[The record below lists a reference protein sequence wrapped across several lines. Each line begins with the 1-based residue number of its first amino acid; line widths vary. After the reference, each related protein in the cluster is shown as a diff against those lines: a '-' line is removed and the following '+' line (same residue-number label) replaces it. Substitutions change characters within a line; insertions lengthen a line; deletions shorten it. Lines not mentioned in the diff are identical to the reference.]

1 MESEEDVLQVFKDS
15 LIQLNSLLELSIQKE
30 EESLNNIIENQEG
43 MLTLIKLMKE
53 YNARK

>member
-1 MESEEDVLQVFKDS
+1 MEVEEDVLQTFKDS

-30 EESLNNIIENQEG
+30 EESLNSIIENREG
-43 MLTLIKLMKE
+43 MLTLIKLMKD

>member
-1 MESEEDVLQVFKDS
+1 MEVEEDVLQTFKDS

-30 EESLNNIIENQEG
+30 EESLKSITENQNSI
-43 MLTLIKLMKE
+43 LDLIKLMKD

>member
-1 MESEEDVLQVFKDS
+1 MELEEDVLQTFKDS

-30 EESLNNIIENQEG
+30 EESLNSIIENREG
-43 MLTLIKLMKE
+43 MLTLIKLMKD